1 MKKNSFSLNQHFRRG
16 LLAGVGVLVVSVTS
30 GCATSGNSKDPIEGF
45 NRVVFAFNDGLDA
58 IALRPVAKLY
68 DAALP
73 KAVQR
78 GISNFFGNL
87 DDVFTGVNN
96 VLQGKPGEGISDI
109 ARVLINSSVGVLGIF
124 DWATDMGLEKHNE
137 DFGQTF
143 GRWGIGAG
151 PYLVLPLFGPKS
163 LRDGTG
169 YLLDSQV
176 DPISNIADVSTR
188 NATSGL
194 RLIDKRAQLLPADK
208 VIEEAAL
215 DKYSYLRDA
224 YLQYRLSAV
233 YDGNPPRRNFDDE

>member
-1 MKKNSFSLNQHFRRG
+1 MNQQAFSLNQHFRRG
-16 LLAGVGVLVVSVTS
+16 LLVCVWALLVSVTS

-45 NRVVFAFNDGLDA
+45 NRVVFALNDGLDA

-73 KAVQR
+73 KPVQR

-87 DDVFTGVNN
+87 EDVFTGVNN
-96 VLQGKPGEGISDI
+96 VLQGKPGEGVSDI
-109 ARVLINSSVGVLGIF
+109 ARVLINSTVGVLGIF
-124 DWATDMGLEKHNE
+124 DWATDMGLEKHDE

-143 GRWGIGAG
+143 GRWGVGAG

-163 LRDGTG
+163 LRDATG
-169 YLLDSQV
+169 YVLDAQV
-176 DPISNIADVSTR
+176 DPVGNMADVSTR

-224 YLQYRLSAV
+224 YLQHRLSAV

>member
-1 MKKNSFSLNQHFRRG
+1 MEKNVFSLNQRCRRG
-16 LLAGVGVLVVSVTS
+16 LLAFVGVLLVSVTS

-45 NRVVFAFNDGLDA
+45 NRVVFAFNDGLDS

-73 KAVQR
+73 KPVQR

-96 VLQGKPGEGISDI
+96 VLQGKPSEGISDI
-109 ARVLINSSVGVLGIF
+109 ARVLINSTVGVLGIF

-143 GRWGIGAG
+143 GRWGVGAG
-151 PYLVLPLFGPKS
+151 PYLVMPLFGPKS
-163 LRDGTG
+163 LRDATG
-169 YLLDSQV
+169 YVLDSQV